1 MEQKKKSPTKGQLE
15 MRIKNALVFIPRDK
29 DYAGIYFS
37 DKGLRI
43 EVTQDHCVISTG
55 FHQHVFN
62 AFTSSGVSRPWVYT
76 KRVIEIATEK
86 TTLNAIAIKDKKG
99 NVVGYSFQ
107 KLLDVLGGKE
117 DKSEYNIVTYYEW
130 WCRIIFDGLY
140 SISEDEVGS
149 FLVYFKYL
157 GIIATNAILLE
168 EHKEDMTNKQFVENF
183 IENIKGFTAD
193 MHEHILFHKKSDEEV
208 MKENIEA
215 MAATEQEQIMEGQAD
230 GSQD

>member
-29 DYAGIYFS
+29 DYSGIHFV

-55 FHQHVFN
+55 FHRHVFD
-62 AFTSSGVSRPWVYT
+62 AITSSGVSRPWIYT
-76 KRVIEIATEK
+76 KRVIEIATEN
-86 TTLNAIAIKDKKG
+86 LDAIAIKDKKG

-107 KLLDVLGGKE
+107 KLLDVLREKE

-130 WCRIIFDGLY
+130 WCSIIFDGLY

-183 IENIKGFTAD
+183 IKNIKDFTKD
-193 MHEHILFHKKSDEEV
+193 IDERVLFHKKTDEEV

-215 MAATEQEQIMEGQAD
+215 MAATEQEQMMEGQANE
-230 GSQD
+230 